1 MFTLEEAYKAIAR
14 LEHYIQRKLSEDEM
28 EDVLGMLVNSTFP
41 SCNPADLVKSILVNV
56 CDISLTPS
64 ESVELMGGK

>member
-41 SCNPADLVKSILVNV
+41 SCNPVDLMKFILVNCQPQDCV
-56 CDISLTPS
+56 S
-64 ESVELMGGK
+64 